1 MLYLQKLFKKM
12 TKKVI
17 FPILLL
23 LISAQVIAQ
32 TKVGTF
38 DTDYV
43 VAKMPE
49 FKKVQEDLKAYGT
62 KLEEDLK
69 VKTDEYQAKI
79 KSYQE
84 GVANMTDPMK
94 KLKQD
99 EIIALEGDINKF
111 RQNASQLVPLEQ
123 NRLLQPLYE
132 KIGAVLQEV
141 AKEEGYTQILS
152 VNNSGLA
159 YLDPNYDLTNTVL
172 TKLGIPLEE

>member
-1 MLYLQKLFKKM
+1 MI
-12 TKKVI
+12 KKVI

-43 VAKMPE
+43 LAKMPE

-62 KLEEDLK
+62 KLEGDLK

-79 KSYQE
+79 KSYQD

-94 KLKQD
+94 KLRQD
-99 EIIALEGDINKF
+99 EILALENDITKF
-111 RQNASQLVPLEQ
+111 RQNATQLVPIEQ

-132 KIGAVLQEV
+132 KIATVLEEV
-141 AKEEGYTQILS
+141 AKAEGYTQILS
-152 VNNSGLA
+152 VNSSGLA